1 MHAPCKSIVVKLG
14 GSLITEKDK
23 PYTIAWDRLSRAARI
38 IGTYYRRY
46 AEEGLRLVVVHGGGS
61 YGHYAVHEARQKV
74 VIDQL
79 DVARIQLVMN
89 ELAIKVARSLIEEK
103 VPVTIIPGHALC
115 PKRKG
120 RCNLS
125 LLIEN
130 VVRGMVPLTYGDGI
144 YNEGVVII
152 SGDDLAILAA
162 SAINADCLV
171 FVSNVPGVLDEDGV
185 VIPHVSSPNQVPDLT
200 GTSNRV
206 DLTGGMKA
214 KVEKALSFSRDYED
228 TRIFIVDLE
237 GLEKLLR
244 GERAGTLLSSP
255 SD

>member
-1 MHAPCKSIVVKLG
+1 MNAPCKSLVVKLG

-23 PYTIAWDRLSRAARI
+23 PYTIAWDRLARAARI
-38 IGTYYRRY
+38 IGSYYSRH

-61 YGHYAVHEARQKV
+61 FGHYAVHEARKKL

-89 ELAIKVARSLIEEK
+89 ELAINVARSLIDEGI
-103 VPVTIIPGHALC
+103 PATIIPGHTIC
-115 PKRKG
+115 PRKKD

-125 LLIEN
+125 LLVDN

-144 YNEGVVII
+144 YDEGVVII

-171 FVSNVPGVLDEDGV
+171 FVSNVPGVLDEKGE
-185 VIPHVSSPNQVPDLT
+185 VIPQVSSTRQVPILAGAEFDQ
-200 GTSNRV
+200 
-206 DLTGGMKA
+206 TGGMKA
-214 KVEKALSFSRDYED
+214 KVEKALSFSREYED
-228 TRIFIVDLE
+228 MRIFIVDLE
-237 GLEKLLR
+237 GLEKLLS
-244 GERAGTLLSSP
+244 GDRAGTLIFSP
-255 SD
+255 AGKG